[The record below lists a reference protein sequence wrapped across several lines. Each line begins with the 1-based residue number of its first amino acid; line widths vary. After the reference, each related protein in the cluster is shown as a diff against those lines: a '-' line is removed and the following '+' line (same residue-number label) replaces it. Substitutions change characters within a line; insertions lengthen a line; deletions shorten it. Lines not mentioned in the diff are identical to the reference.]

1 MLSNGLINDNTVKT
15 TQILGSDVAEIGC
28 LNQASKKQTIF
39 GYCRCSTDIQDQE
52 RQVLSL
58 QEANAQVIFGDKITG
73 TSDFDSRPELTRCLD
88 EMQSGDLLI
97 LSELSRLSRSFLG
110 MVNEV
115 SNLLE
120 RGIHIKTLD
129 GRLDTTAMPKEI
141 TMLIVSI
148 LGYAASQELQQIKS
162 RTAEGR
168 AVAKS
173 RGVKFGRKKTYSQS
187 QVSTILEMR
196 NKGLGYGNIGK
207 AMGMTKT
214 MVRRIILE
222 NDFDQNEK

>member
-1 MLSNGLINDNTVKT
+1 MNCTTFNTPVTT
-15 TQILGSDVAEIGC
+15 TQILDSEGNNSRYQNPLIRKPTV
-28 LNQASKKQTIF
+28 F
-39 GYCRCSTDIQDQE
+39 GLWRCSTDSQDQE
-52 RQVLSL
+52 RQVIALK
-58 QEANAQVIFGDKITG
+58 EAGATRIYGDHITG
-73 TSDFDSRPELTRCLD
+73 TSDFNARPELTRCLED
-88 EMQSGDLLI
+88 MQSGDLLI
-97 LSELSRLSRSFLG
+97 MSELSRLSRSFLG

-115 SNLLE
+115 SKLLE
-120 RGIHIKTLD
+120 RGIQIKTLD
-129 GRLDTTAMPKEI
+129 KRLDTTAMPKEI

-148 LGYAASQELQQIKS
+148 LGYAASQELAQIKS

-222 NDFDQNEK
+222 NEK

>member
-1 MLSNGLINDNTVKT
+1 MNCTTFDTPLTA
-15 TQILGSDVAEIGC
+15 TQILGSEGNEIQYQ
-28 LNQASKKQTIF
+28 NQATRKATVF
-39 GYCRCSTDIQDQE
+39 GYWRCSTDMQDQE
-52 RQVLSL
+52 RQIIALKTAGARIVR
-58 QEANAQVIFGDKITG
+58 GDKITG
-73 TSDFDSRPELTRCLD
+73 TSDFNQRPELTRCLD

-115 SNLLE
+115 SKLLE

-148 LGYAASQELQQIKS
+148 LGYAASQELAQIKS

-196 NKGLGYGNIGK
+196 EKGLGYGNISK
-207 AMGMTKT
+207 AMGMCRSTI
-214 MVRRIILE
+214 RRIILE
-222 NDFDQNEK
+222 NEK

>member
-1 MLSNGLINDNTVKT
+1 
-15 TQILGSDVAEIGC
+15 
-28 LNQASKKQTIF
+28 
-39 GYCRCSTDIQDQE
+39 
-52 RQVLSL
+52 
-58 QEANAQVIFGDKITG
+58 
-73 TSDFDSRPELTRCLD
+73 
-88 EMQSGDLLI
+88 MQSGDLLI

-168 AVAKS
+168 AVALS
-173 RGVKFGRKKTYSQS
+173 RGVKFGKKRVYDKHVVAEIMDKRS
-187 QVSTILEMR
+187 
-196 NKGLGYGNIGK
+196 KGHGYGQIGK
-207 AMGMTKT
+207 AMGIARGTVQKI
-214 MVRRIILE
+214 VNR
-222 NDFDQNEK
+222 EKAVA